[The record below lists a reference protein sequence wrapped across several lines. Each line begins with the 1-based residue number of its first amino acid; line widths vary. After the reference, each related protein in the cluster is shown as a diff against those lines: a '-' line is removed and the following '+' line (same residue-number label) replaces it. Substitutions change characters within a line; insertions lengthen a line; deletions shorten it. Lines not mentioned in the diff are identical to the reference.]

1 VFNTLSES
9 QRKIVFEK
17 EGKFVVR
24 ACPGSGKTYSVA
36 ARLAHLISDW
46 KQEHQGIAVIS
57 FTNAAW
63 QEIQRQINNHFQIE
77 GHIRHPHFLGTIDSF
92 INHYIFLPFGHL
104 IMGCNKR
111 PVLVGEPHGSW
122 SSGRY
127 ERDYDRYFD
136 LVSFGARDEPVFPKI
151 NGLFHFGY
159 TKFYKK
165 DGTES
170 KHSQN
175 IRNVKTKFWDMGYA
189 TQRDANYFAMK
200 ILKKFPVVAK
210 SITIRF
216 PVLIID
222 EAQDTS
228 EVQMEI
234 IDYLIDNGLSNI
246 MLVGDPDQAIF
257 EWNDA
262 KPQLFKDKMEKWS
275 GNSIILN
282 ENRRS
287 SQNIC
292 DCTCRLSS
300 LEETSN
306 AINDDVKECQ
316 FIPAVTIYK
325 LEQITDIIDQF
336 KSLCHDYDIE
346 ITPEKVAV
354 IYRSKK
360 FFNFITGI
368 KEITPNEYPWHDD
381 DPHCKDFA
389 KGKYLFDNGEF
400 KKSFDLILKAVIKK
414 VDGSNYCSLKD
425 VEKVV
430 ENYGFVKIRK
440 DIFGIINLLHTTNYS
455 VGDWVNGANNAFKDN
470 NIKLELQIKNA
481 GYNTSFNDH
490 FGTINK
496 QITETEYKL
505 GTIHSVKGETFEAV
519 LVMLKQKGIGSYYKT
534 MLKNNVQIQDN
545 EELRIVYVGITRP
558 RKLLLLAVP
567 DQENKSAWEGRLMN

>member
-1 VFNTLSES
+1 MFDTLSES

-77 GHIRHPHFLGTIDSF
+77 GHIRYPHFLGTIDSF

-122 SSGRY
+122 NSGRY
-127 ERDYDRYFD
+127 ELDYDRYFD
-136 LVSFGARDEPVFPKI
+136 LVSFGARDELVFPKI

-175 IRNVKTKFWDMGYA
+175 VRDAKTKFWKMGYA
-189 TQRDANYFAMK
+189 TQQDANYFAMK
-200 ILKKFPVVAK
+200 ILKKFSAVAK

-262 KPQLFKDKMEKWS
+262 KPQLFKDKMEKWA

-292 DCTCRLSS
+292 DFTCRLSS

-316 FIPAVTIYK
+316 FIPVVTTYN
-325 LEQITDIIDQF
+325 LEQIADIIDQF

-346 ITPEKVAV
+346 ITPEKVAI
-354 IYRSKK
+354 IYRSKNI
-360 FFNFITGI
+360 FNSITGI
-368 KEITPNEYPWHDD
+368 KEIASTEYPWHDD

-389 KGKYLFDNGEF
+389 KGKYLFDNGDL
-400 KKSFDLILKAVIKK
+400 KKGFDLILKAVIKK
-414 VDGSNYCSLKD
+414 IDGSNYCSSKD
-425 VEKVV
+425 IEKAA
-430 ENYGFVKIRK
+430 EEYGFIKIRK
-440 DIFGIINLLHTTNYS
+440 DIFEIINLLPTTNCS
-455 VGDWVNGANNAFKDN
+455 VGSWVNGANNAFKDN
-470 NIKLELQIKNA
+470 NIKLELQIKSA
-481 GYNTSFNDH
+481 GYNTSFNDI
-490 FGTINK
+490 FGTSNK

-567 DQENKSAWEGRLMN
+567 DQENKAAWEGKLMN